1 MVLAHSQGIFPDPP
15 EFGTRSWL
23 ASLCDSL
30 DGGAINRS
38 TELGYD
44 IHSLPWYRWP
54 IEIPSGK
61 HTKKLWKITVFN
73 GKTHYKWAMFN
84 SYVKLPEGRWFT
96 ELKNGEAYEKNIYW
110 NI

>member
-1 MVLAHSQGIFPDPP
+1 MAIFKFANCKRLPEGKPPFSYGFPMVLAHSQRIFPDPP

-44 IHSLPWYRWP
+44 IHRLPWFVDGP
-54 IEIPSGK
+54 
-61 HTKKLWKITVFN
+61 
-73 GKTHYKWAMFN
+73 
-84 SYVKLPEGRWFT
+84 
-96 ELKNGEAYEKNIYW
+96 
-110 NI
+110 